1 MSDFFKHIIGVCL
14 TLLVL
19 GITSMNAAP
28 QGFLEGRLKI
38 VSRTPVEIE
47 GENNARET
55 TAVTAEMYAS
65 YPLVVL
71 GRGERKQ
78 VARITADG
86 NGSYRVSLPPGDY
99 ILDVEGRVRKRVHV
113 RAQPF
118 TIIANETVHVDMTV
132 DAAFAAEGTAPQ
144 E

>member
-1 MSDFFKHIIGVCL
+1 MFDFFKHIIGVCL
-14 TLLVL
+14 TLLML
-19 GITSMNAAP
+19 GSTAMNAAP

-38 VSRTPVEIE
+38 VSRTPVELE

-55 TAVTAEMYAS
+55 TSAMTDTYAS

-71 GRGERKQ
+71 SRGERKQ
-78 VARITADG
+78 ITRITADG
-86 NGSYRVSLPPGDY
+86 KGNYRVALPPGDY
-99 ILDVEGRVRKRVHV
+99 ILDVEGRVPKRVHV

-118 TIIANETVHVDMTV
+118 TIVANETVHVDITV